1 MTVKEKELLL
11 GNEAIARGAIEAG
24 VSLATGYPGTPSTD
38 IIEYLSKHLSSGHVE
53 WAVNEKVALETA
65 IGASYAGARAICTMK
80 HVGLNVAADA
90 LMTIA
95 YLGVRGGL
103 VIAVADDPGAYSS
116 QNEQDSRFYARFAK
130 IPCLEPSDAQEAKDM
145 TILAFEL
152 SEEFGL
158 PVMVR
163 SVTRVSHSLSP
174 VEFGDIRHPNKIS
187 VVKDPSTMIAVPA
200 NVIRCHRILNEKY
213 ERLKDWIGKRGLNRT
228 YKDGQKK
235 GIITCGITYNY
246 AMEYGPEYAVL
257 KISAYPFHEDLIKD
271 FVADLEEVWVLE
283 EGDTVLEE
291 IARKYSCRVKGKIT
305 GEINSE
311 GELGPDAMGRYI
323 WGRPSVEPPEGLP
336 SRPPAMCQGCPHR
349 ELYYALKKA
358 GPSFVAGDI
367 GCYTLGAA
375 PPLSAIDTCLCMGAS
390 ISKAAGM
397 SQMGVERVVAVIGD
411 STFLHAGIPA
421 LISAVYNKA
430 NILVIIMDNSVVAM
444 TGHQPTPST
453 GITATGKEGG
463 RISLE
468 DICRSCGAESVTVV
482 RPYDVDST
490 AEIIKEKLNSK
501 GVHVIISRSPC
512 VLAARKYN

>member
-1 MTVKEKELLL
+1 
-11 GNEAIARGAIEAG
+11 
-24 VSLATGYPGTPSTD
+24 
-38 IIEYLSKHLSSGHVE
+38 
-53 WAVNEKVALETA
+53 
-65 IGASYAGARAICTMK
+65 
-80 HVGLNVAADA
+80 
-90 LMTIA
+90 
-95 YLGVRGGL
+95 
-103 VIAVADDPGAYSS
+103 
-116 QNEQDSRFYARFAK
+116 
-130 IPCLEPSDAQEAKDM
+130 
-145 TILAFEL
+145 
-152 SEEFGL
+152 
-158 PVMVR
+158 
-163 SVTRVSHSLSP
+163 
-174 VEFGDIRHPNKIS
+174 
-187 VVKDPSTMIAVPA
+187 
-200 NVIRCHRILNEKY
+200 
-213 ERLKDWIGKRGLNRT
+213 
-228 YKDGQKK
+228 
-235 GIITCGITYNY
+235 
-246 AMEYGPEYAVL
+246 
-257 KISAYPFHEDLIKD
+257 
-271 FVADLEEVWVLE
+271 
-283 EGDTVLEE
+283 
-291 IARKYSCRVKGKIT
+291 
-305 GEINSE
+305 
-311 GELGPDAMGRYI
+311 
-323 WGRPSVEPPEGLP
+323 
-336 SRPPAMCQGCPHR
+336 MCQGCPHR

-430 NILVIIMDNSVVAM
+430 NILVIIMDNSVIAM